1 MRGGLFTTDAMGTQT
16 AVAGQII
23 AQGGGYALALIGNQG
38 NAHKEVINHFDFAL
52 RQLDLGTARA

>member
-1 MRGGLFTTDAMGTQT
+1 MGTQT